1 MTKRIGIIAVLALA
15 MAAAAA
21 AQDRVDLVV
30 LLDSSQSMFPYYNQV
45 VDYVLSETVR
55 EYMRFGDAFHLI
67 GFSDSTQ
74 VEIAQVLRTEQDLK
88 SVIARL
94 YLLYPLGRNTDLVT
108 AIKNVYQ
115 YVADLPEGSA
125 KHIILITDGM
135 HSPAPG
141 TQYAELDVAG
151 VRSEIDRS
159 AARIRERGWTMRIVR
174 VPFNGAAGLAAS
186 GSAGSSPDG
195 STIAGTAGGRTGEA
209 LPSAPGSGDYLSDV
223 AAAVGAEVLT
233 FDPENASSTV
243 ENSIDLPRVS
253 FPADLGVKDYAF
265 TLPMDVENRSSRPL
279 SLELT
284 GLLLQDGSDILR
296 AKEIAEIQ
304 PGKSTRLNLRVM
316 LPEAL
321 PEGKASL
328 SLEPRFAD
336 GLRVSPA
343 RTSVSV
349 SVNRSPLSAFF
360 RNSARVA
367 LFFVILGI
375 ACVAAFVIAAYIRRI
390 HRKAEE
396 PIVDALLDSAAPRHD
411 RDAARSL
418 QEAAARG
425 QHVSPY
431 AASGASAVADRIPA
445 ATATPNAPDAG
456 RDRAAILA
464 AAAGGARHVIAGA
477 TAGATGTAGVISGTG
492 DASRDR
498 ASILASASRSQ
509 RHAIA
514 PETAAAVGQIGSEPS
529 GSAAL
534 LASWKSPDASRRRLP
549 MVSEVEAART
559 IGASS
564 ARAPVHYEGR
574 VERAGSARLVLRVAG
589 QNQNIGKRNIRPMH
603 SGGRA
608 SVGGGSSDFLVFLL
622 PVPRAVAWL
631 YYDGVDATLVPSRPE
646 FFPDYDGAV
655 SDCIGKD
662 IRMVTARGKEL
673 IIRFDRYAA
682 PIDRINKILH
692 CIEAPGLIAPT
703 VSD

>member
-1 MTKRIGIIAVLALA
+1 MTKRIGIIAILALA
-15 MAAAAA
+15 LSAAPAA

-55 EYMRFGDAFHLI
+55 EYMRFGDAFHLVA
-67 GFSDSTQ
+67 FSDSTQ

-108 AIKNVYQ
+108 ALKNVYQ
-115 YVADLPEGSA
+115 YVSDLPEGSA

-135 HSPAPG
+135 HSPAPA
-141 TQYAELDVAG
+141 TQYAELDAAG

-174 VPFNGAAGLAAS
+174 VPFDGAAGVAAAAAD
-186 GSAGSSPDG
+186 GSATEGQAVG
-195 STIAGTAGGRTGEA
+195 AAGGRTGEA
-209 LPSAPGSGDYLSDV
+209 APSAPGSGDYLSDV

-253 FPADLGVKDYAF
+253 FPSDLGVKDYAF

-284 GLLLQDGSDILR
+284 RLLLQDGTDILR
-296 AKEIAEIQ
+296 SKEIAEIR
-304 PGKSTRLNLRVM
+304 PGESSRLSLKVM
-316 LPEAL
+316 LPETLA
-321 PEGKASL
+321 EGKASL

-343 RTSVSV
+343 RTAVSI
-349 SVNRSPLSAFF
+349 NLKRAPLSAFF

-367 LFFVILGI
+367 LFFVILAV
-375 ACVAAFVIAAYIRRI
+375 ACAAALVIALYIRRI

-396 PIVDALLDSAAPRHD
+396 PIVDALLDSAA
-411 RDAARSL
+411 S
-418 QEAAARG
+418 
-425 QHVSPY
+425 
-431 AASGASAVADRIPA
+431 ASAVADRNLVA
-445 ATATPNAPDAG
+445 RSASSVAG
-456 RDRAAILA
+456 ADRDRAAILA
-464 AAAGGARHVIAGA
+464 AASGGARHVVSAGA
-477 TAGATGTAGVISGTG
+477 TAGATGTAGASSGIG
-492 DASRDR
+492 DGARDR
-498 ASILASASRSQ
+498 AAILAAASKSR
-509 RHAIA
+509 RHATA
-514 PETAAAVGQIGSEPS
+514 PEGAVGHAATGATGSEHS
-529 GSAAL
+529 DSAAL
-534 LASWKSPDASRRRLP
+534 LASWKSPNASRRSLP
-549 MVSEVEAART
+549 RVSEMEAALT

-564 ARAPVHYEGR
+564 ARAPVRYEAR
-574 VERAGSARLVLRVAG
+574 VEKAGSARLVLRVVG
-589 QNQNIGKRNIRPMH
+589 QNPNIGKRNIRAMH
-603 SGGRA
+603 AGGRA

-622 PVPRAVAWL
+622 PVPKAVAWL

-646 FFPDYDGAV
+646 FFPDYEGAIA
-655 SDCIGKD
+655 DCIGRD

-703 VSD
+703 IASE

>member
-1 MTKRIGIIAVLALA
+1 MTKRIGIIAILALA
-15 MAAAAA
+15 LSAAPAA
-21 AQDRVDLVV
+21 AQDRVDLIV

-55 EYMRFGDAFHLI
+55 EYMRFGDAFHLVA
-67 GFSDSTQ
+67 FSDSTQ

-108 AIKNVYQ
+108 ALKNVYQ

-135 HSPAPG
+135 HSPAPA
-141 TQYAELDVAG
+141 TQYADLDAAG

-174 VPFNGAAGLAAS
+174 VPFNGAAGE
-186 GSAGSSPDG
+186 SA
-195 STIAGTAGGRTGEA
+195 TAGQSVGAAGGRTGEA
-209 LPSAPGSGDYLSDV
+209 APSSPGSGDYLSDV

-243 ENSIDLPRVS
+243 EDSIDLPRVS
-253 FPADLGVKDYAF
+253 FPSDLGVKDYAF

-284 GLLLQDGSDILR
+284 RLLLQDGADILR
-296 AKEIAEIQ
+296 SKEIAEIR
-304 PGKSTRLNLRVM
+304 PGESSRLNLKVM
-316 LPEAL
+316 LPETLA
-321 PEGKASL
+321 EGKASL

-343 RTSVSV
+343 RSTVSISVK
-349 SVNRSPLSAFF
+349 RAPLSAFF

-367 LFFVILGI
+367 LFFVILAV
-375 ACVAAFVIAAYIRRI
+375 ACAAALVVALYIRRI

-396 PIVDALLDSAAPRHD
+396 PIVDALLDSAAPSRD
-411 RDAARSL
+411 RDAAKSL
-418 QEAAARG
+418 QDAASRG

-431 AASGASAVADRIPA
+431 AASASASAAAADRNLV
-445 ATATPNAPDAG
+445 ATSASNVAG
-456 RDRAAILA
+456 GDRDRAAILA
-464 AAAGGARHVIAGA
+464 AAAGGARHVS
-477 TAGATGTAGVISGTG
+477 AGATGTTGASAGIG
-492 DASRDR
+492 DGSRDR
-498 ASILASASRSQ
+498 ASILAAASKSR
-509 RHAIA
+509 RRAIA
-514 PETAAAVGQIGSEPS
+514 PEAVAAAGQTTGSSTSAEPS
-529 GSAAL
+529 SPAAL
-534 LASWKSPDASRRRLP
+534 LASWKSPNASRRSLP
-549 MVSEVEAART
+549 RVSEMEAALT
-559 IGASS
+559 LDATS
-564 ARAPVHYEGR
+564 ARAPVHYEAR
-574 VERAGSARLVLRVAG
+574 VEKAGSARLVLRVVG
-589 QNQNIGKRNIRPMH
+589 QNPNVGKRNIRAMH
-603 SGGRA
+603 AGGRA
-608 SVGGGSSDFLVFLL
+608 SLGGGSSDFLVFLL

-646 FFPDYDGAV
+646 FFPDYEGAIA
-655 SDCIGKD
+655 DCVGKD
-662 IRMVTARGKEL
+662 IRMVTSRGKEL

-692 CIEAPGLIAPT
+692 CIEAPGLIAPAT
-703 VSD
+703 SE